1 TSIMILNFFFLL
13 PLSTFE
19 NVRGDGTN
27 FKMSNAVAS
36 VATAPSASVCASAP
50 PPPKRP
56 LSADKPEE
64 PRMTKRQKKRVFERA
79 RKRYKVSYF
88 YVHLIEGSEDYVDTI
103 TSSRCCLSPCLLAWV
118 HAIIFEST
126 GLSAQMH
133 LLHLTLGAHL
143 GAHQA

>member
-1 TSIMILNFFFLL
+1 MILNFFFLL

-36 VATAPSASVCASAP
+36 VASAPSVS
-50 PPPKRP
+50 RP